1 MSHLYAV
8 SLVYTPLSSGLQC
21 LLATMGTTGAVIAL
35 TGCLVAGCAWSEI
48 GGMLR
53 GRGAP
58 PCGDM
63 SCVMGVSGLI
73 TAIGGVIA
81 GAGLGGG
88 MTGVTV
94 CVAGAGTAA
103 RVVGGDVAIVDDGS
117 VVGCAGT
124 GGVEAVGLEAAAGF
138 ATAGVTDEAAVGTA
152 PETSKGS
159 CLPGTMILTPES
171 FRSTMTAKT
180 AATNSTA
187 KTKVPN

>member
-1 MSHLYAV
+1 
-8 SLVYTPLSSGLQC
+8 
-21 LLATMGTTGAVIAL
+21 
-35 TGCLVAGCAWSEI
+35 
-48 GGMLR
+48 
-53 GRGAP
+53 
-58 PCGDM
+58 
-63 SCVMGVSGLI
+63 MGVSGLI

-94 CVAGAGTAA
+94 CIAGAGTAA

-124 GGVEAVGLEAAAGF
+124 GGVEDVVEEAVGLEAAAGF
-138 ATAGVTDEAAVGTA
+138 ATAGVAAVGTA

-171 FRSTMTAKT
+171 FLSTMTAKT

>member
-1 MSHLYAV
+1 
-8 SLVYTPLSSGLQC
+8 
-21 LLATMGTTGAVIAL
+21 
-35 TGCLVAGCAWSEI
+35 
-48 GGMLR
+48 
-53 GRGAP
+53 
-58 PCGDM
+58 
-63 SCVMGVSGLI
+63 MGVSGLI

-94 CVAGAGTAA
+94 CIAGAGTAA
-103 RVVGGDVAIVDDGS
+103 RVVGGDVAIVDDGG

-124 GGVEAVGLEAAAGF
+124 GDVGEEAAGMAAANGF
-138 ATAGVTDEAAVGTA
+138 ATAGVTGEAAVGTA

-171 FRSTMTAKT
+171 FLSTMTAKT